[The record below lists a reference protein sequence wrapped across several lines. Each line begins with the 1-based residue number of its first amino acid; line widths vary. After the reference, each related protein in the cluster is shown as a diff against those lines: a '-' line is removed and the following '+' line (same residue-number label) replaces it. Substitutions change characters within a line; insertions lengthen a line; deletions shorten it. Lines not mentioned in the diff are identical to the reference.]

1 MCVCVCVSVC
11 FSVSYSTHVRLQ
23 CFTLILRFASLVLI
37 CWFLM
42 FFCWSLGH
50 FDYTFPCFFVCFS
63 KLISFLT
70 FACVCGDEL
79 EGLSNTLLNG
89 TCLFQQER
97 REKRLV
103 THAGE
108 MKTNFADFFLFCG
121 RL

>member
-1 MCVCVCVSVC
+1 MCVSVC
-11 FSVSYSTHVRLQ
+11 FSVSYSGHVRLQ
-23 CFTLILRFASLVLI
+23 CFTLILRFASLALI
-37 CWFLM
+37 CLFLM
-42 FFCWSLGH
+42 FCWSLGH
-50 FDYTFPCFFVCFS
+50 FDYTFPCFFFVCFS
-63 KLISFLT
+63 KLISLLT

-89 TCLFQQER
+89 TSVCVCLLQQER

-108 MKTNFADFFLFCG
+108 MKTNFADFLFCG